1 MNNQRFADAANRRCV
16 ILVPERQG
24 MVADRIEKYAI
35 SQGMEIVET
44 IMGARAIERLLYYI
58 KKNSI
63 QTVLVRQAFD
73 ISTDEKQLKKIM
85 RIAAD
90 HNVSIN
96 AEERNYYPIV
106 VEHWDGGDGC

>member
-1 MNNQRFADAANRRCV
+1 MNNQSFADTANRCCI

-35 SQGMEIVET
+35 SKGMEVVET
-44 IMGARAIERLLYYI
+44 IMGARATDRLLYYI

-85 RIAAD
+85 KIATD

-106 VEHWDGGDGC
+106 VAHWAGGDGC

>member
-1 MNNQRFADAANRRCV
+1 MDSKFADTANRRCI
-16 ILVPERQG
+16 ILVSERQG
-24 MVADRIEKYAI
+24 MVADRIEQYAK

-85 RIAAD
+85 KIAAD

-96 AEERNYYPIV
+96 AEERNYYPIAV
-106 VEHWDGGDGC
+106 AHWAGGDGC